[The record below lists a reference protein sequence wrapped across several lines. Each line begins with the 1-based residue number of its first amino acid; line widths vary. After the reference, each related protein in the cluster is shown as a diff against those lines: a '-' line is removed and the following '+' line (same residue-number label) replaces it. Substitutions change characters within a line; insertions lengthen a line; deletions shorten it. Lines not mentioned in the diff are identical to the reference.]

1 MTRNEFAL
9 KIQLP
14 LKPLFDVVS
23 TIMDATTDKEFESA
37 GCEITV
43 IKGVKRG
50 TDCVR
55 VEYKLE
61 CSLQPPTF
69 LEVMNCLRNDV
80 DLADLESIDME
91 VCTYRRNYPE
101 LPAVEEILTYG
112 PTCNFF
118 EQKATIKTLKK
129 N

>member
-14 LKPLFDVVS
+14 LKPFIDVIN
-23 TIMDATTDKEFESA
+23 TIMDATSDEEFMRT
-37 GCEITV
+37 GCEVTI

-55 VEYKLE
+55 EEYQLE

-80 DLADLESIDME
+80 DLADLESIEME
-91 VCTYRRNYPE
+91 VSTYRRDYPE

-118 EQKATIKTLKK
+118 EQNATIKTLKK